1 MRSHKNISRKSF
13 EPLGT
18 NYSGKEVVTNY
29 FRYISFGFWLAD
41 SHSVAWLLHNPVMS
55 FLLPMFRIAG
65 DEPPVASFPF
75 TCPLHTCNRIG
86 LVYMSHHSRACNTD
100 VWRYTVQWNC
110 AAKSN
115 NTGGLARSIF
125 FLSFNDYHNFL
136 LSNFYETKQQWHLSY
151 DCDKHWLNNKLMIIT
166 KA

>member
-86 LVYMSHHSRACNTD
+86 LVYMSRHSRACNTD

-125 FLSFNDYHNFL
+125 FCLSMIIIIFFCL
-136 LSNFYETKQQWHLSY
+136 TSTK
-151 DCDKHWLNNKLMIIT
+151 LNNNGTWVMIVINTGWIT
-166 KA
+166 S